1 MVRTLRALATCS
13 ALLIA
18 AGCSGGGSTS
28 TPTAP
33 TKNNG
38 SGGGTTQPS
47 SAKVRG
53 QLTVVI
59 KSRAK
64 AARNT
69 SGKRKPFY
77 VSPATSGVYAT
88 FTDTNST
95 TITYQGYTLA
105 AGATQ
110 SATSPAD
117 CSALASDNSF
127 TCTLYFQLSPDPYT
141 IELDAYDTA
150 QSGTSLSSG
159 NALSTDTES
168 VTVST
173 NTSNTFAFTLQGIVE
188 GFNVSPQYVGA
199 SGPIAPPEIK
209 PTIKTAFA
217 PTSSATAQALDAD
230 GYAIDA
236 VDTATNF
243 ASGAQPSGPFT
254 ENTAFGVTAFDGD
267 SSCSSSPCVGTS
279 SSAVASPASETLN
292 FSYSGNGT
300 SGDGTTVMPY
310 YGVIGL
316 TEPSGYSTGGFTS
329 ATFNGTPYASEV
341 YIVPFF
347 GIVDPANTTGERT
360 DASDVSFTYPGDTV
374 NLYALQY
381 HLPTGSSGYT
391 IDTSNCGSVA
401 SSTSP
406 TPLATG
412 YGASFELTAGS
423 ASGSCDV
430 TLGDGATPPDTATI
444 HVVSTAAGGANVT
457 VPCGG
462 STAAPDAR
470 NRSAK
475 KRFTTACPPQHTSTL
490 YNATNVNTTC
500 DETASQYASLGLPT
514 QGSVTTTDLTDGTV
528 QVKYVLTGGDPN
540 AVYTAD
546 VTCVAE
552 LGTFTTD
559 GNGAATTT
567 FTIPSNVP
575 AGSSQAF
582 DAFDGNDSVRGGT
595 FTI

>member
-1 MVRTLRALATCS
+1 
-13 ALLIA
+13 LIA

-391 IDTSNCGSVA
+391 IDTSNCGSIA

-444 HVVSTAAGGANVT
+444 HVVSTAAGGATAT
-457 VPCGG
+457 VPCAGP
-462 STAAPDAR
+462 TTAPDAR
-470 NRSAK
+470 NRFGK
-475 KRFTTACPPQHTSTL
+475 KRFTTACPPQHTATL
-490 YNATNVNTTC
+490 YNATNVDTTC
-500 DETASQYASLGLPT
+500 AEPASEFASLGLPT

-546 VTCVAE
+546 VTCVSP

-567 FTIPSNVP
+567 FTIPSSFNAP
-575 AGSSQAF
+575 AGSLQSF